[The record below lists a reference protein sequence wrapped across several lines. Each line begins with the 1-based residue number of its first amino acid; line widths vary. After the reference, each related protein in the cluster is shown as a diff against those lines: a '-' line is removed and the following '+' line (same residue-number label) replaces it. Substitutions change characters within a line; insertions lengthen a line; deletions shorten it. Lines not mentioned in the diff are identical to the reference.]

1 MREKQQSD
9 VEVFLREELE
19 LRAQYEA
26 GNVTFSFVDGRKE
39 AQVAEPWEN
48 MDLKQLSL
56 HIAEKNEE
64 QRTFYNANKGRFDQ
78 DRVTIFENRN
88 KALEKMVAKQ
98 KSLQRVED
106 IYTSTVN
113 LKKELDTPAGGQV
126 PFETRGGSANE
137 SISDGRR
144 QVAVKSLGECVASV
158 KEIKE
163 IGSWEKLRQPFTF
176 ELPDFM
182 FHSGM
187 KTVMTTAAGYA
198 PANPRTD
205 VVVPFAQR
213 TPRLADLIPVRQT
226 NLRRV
231 DYMEETTALAGT
243 NAQVSITEGNLK
255 FENALAFTERNVG
268 VETVGTWLPVT
279 TQQLDDVE
287 GIQGIIENRMD
298 LFLRLKEE
306 DLLLNGTGTP
316 PQLVGFQGAA
326 ASTVLTQARGTDTN
340 IDAVFKAIQQI
351 RVTGLAEPDAVVMHP
366 DNFTPIALYKAT
378 TGEYGFD
385 VTVDNAGIVRLWGKV
400 LIQSPV
406 ATVGT
411 ALVGAF
417 REFSE
422 IWRKM
427 GMTVMVGLN
436 SDDFTKN
443 KRTILGEFREALT
456 IYRQTAFCKV
466 TSLQ

>member
-1 MREKQQSD
+1 MD
-9 VEVFLREELE
+9 
-19 LRAQYEA
+19 
-26 GNVTFSFVDGRKE
+26 
-39 AQVAEPWEN
+39 VAEVRPPWESVN
-48 MDLKQLSL
+48 DVKQLSQL
-56 HIAEKNEE
+56 IAEKANE
-64 QRTFYNANKGRFDQ
+64 QKTYYNANRTRWD
-78 DRVTIFENRN
+78 DERATIFEAKTEEIKR
-88 KALEKMVAKQ
+88 MSAKQ
-98 KSLQRVED
+98 KSLQKIED
-106 IYTSTVN
+106 NY
-113 LKKELDTPAGGQV
+113 
-126 PFETRGGSANE
+126 
-137 SISDGRR
+137 R
-144 QVAVKSLGECVASV
+144 QVVGIQKDLETPVDGVPHEQRAPVDGKPLKEGVPQPSTKSFGELVAESHAVKSIAN
-158 KEIKE
+158 
-163 IGSWEKLRQPFTF
+163 WES
-176 ELPDFM
+176 LPGPYRIEVPNFM
-182 FHSGM
+182 FQSGL

-205 VVVPFAQR
+205 VLVPFAQR
-213 TPRLADLIPVRQT
+213 SPRLADLIPVRQT
-226 NLRRV
+226 GLREIN
-231 DYMEETTALAGT
+231 YMEETTQLAGT

-255 FENALAFTERNVG
+255 FENALAFTERDAK

-287 GIQGIIENRMD
+287 GLQGIIENRMD

-326 ASTVLTQARGTDTN
+326 ASSVLTQARGTDTN

-351 RVTGLAEPDAVVMHP
+351 RVTGLAEPDAIVMHP

-385 VTVDNAGIVRLWGKV
+385 VTVDNAGVVRLWGKL

-417 REFSE
+417 REYSE

-427 GMTVMVGLN
+427 GMTIMVGLN

-443 KRTILGEFREALT
+443 KRTVLGEFREALT

-466 TSLQ
+466 TGLQ

>member
-1 MREKQQSD
+1 MS
-9 VEVFLREELE
+9 
-19 LRAQYEA
+19 AQL
-26 GNVTFSFVDGRKE
+26 
-39 AQVAEPWEN
+39 AEQWES
-48 MDLKQLSL
+48 MDLKGLCQA
-56 HIAEKNEE
+56 IAEKNEE
-64 QRTFYNANKGRFDQ
+64 QKTFYNANKGRWDG

-88 KALEKMVAKQ
+88 KELEKMVLRQ
-98 KSLQRVED
+98 KSLQKVED
-106 IYTSTVN
+106 IYNNTVARN
-113 LKKELDTPAGGQV
+113 KDLETPADGQV
-126 PFETRGGSANE
+126 PFETRGGGEPVKEGQPSTKSFGELVAE
-137 SISDGRR
+137 SH
-144 QVAVKSLGECVASV
+144 AVKSIAN
-158 KEIKE
+158 
-163 IGSWEKLRQPFTF
+163 WES
-176 ELPDFM
+176 LPGPYRIEVPNFM
-182 FHSGM
+182 FQSGL

-226 NLRRV
+226 ALREV
-231 DYMEETTALAGT
+231 NYMEETTQLQGT

-255 FENALAFTERNVG
+255 FENALAFTERTAK

-287 GIQGIIENRMD
+287 GLQGVIENRMD

-326 ASTVLTQARGTDTN
+326 ASSVLTQARGTDTN

-351 RVTGLAEPDAVVMHP
+351 RVTGLAEPDAIVMHP

-385 VTVDNAGIVRLWGKV
+385 VTVDNAGVVRLWGKL

-417 REFSE
+417 REYSE

-427 GMTVMVGLN
+427 GMTIMVGLN

-443 KRTILGEFREALT
+443 KRTVLGEFREALT
-456 IYRQTAFCKV
+456 IYRQIAFCKV
-466 TSLQ
+466 TGLQ

>member
-1 MREKQQSD
+1 MS
-9 VEVFLREELE
+9 
-19 LRAQYEA
+19 AQTTE
-26 GNVTFSFVDGRKE
+26 
-39 AQVAEPWEN
+39 QWES
-48 MDLKQLSL
+48 MDLKSLSQ
-56 HIAEKNEE
+56 HIADKNEE
-64 QRTFYNANKGRFDQ
+64 QRTFYNANKARWDN
-78 DRVTIFENRN
+78 DRVTIFTNRN
-88 KALEKMVAKQ
+88 KELEKMVAKQ
-98 KSLQRVED
+98 KSLQAVED
-106 IYTSTVN
+106 IYNSTVN
-113 LKKELDTPAGGQV
+113 RKKELETPADGQV
-126 PFETRGGSANE
+126 PFENRGGNLNE
-137 SISDGRR
+137 SPGGGK
-144 QVAVKSLGECVASV
+144 QVQVKSLGECVAEHQAV
-158 KEIKE
+158 KE
-163 IGSWEKLRQPFTF
+163 IGSWEEVRAPYAFT
-176 ELPDFM
+176 LPNFM
-182 FHSGM
+182 FQSGM

-205 VVVPFAQR
+205 VVVPFGQR
-213 TPRLADLIPVRQT
+213 APRLADLIPVRT
-226 NLRRV
+226 TGLRTIN
-231 DYMEETTALAGT
+231 YMEETTALAGT

-255 FENALAFTERNVG
+255 FENAMAFTARSVG
-268 VETVGTWLPVT
+268 VETVGTFLPVT

-316 PQLVGFQGAA
+316 PQIVGFQGAA
-326 ASTVLTQARGTDTN
+326 ATAVLEQPRGTDTN

-406 ATVGT
+406 ATAGT

-427 GMTVMVGLN
+427 GMTIQVGLN
-436 SDDFTKN
+436 ADDFTKN

>member
-1 MREKQQSD
+1 MS
-9 VEVFLREELE
+9 
-19 LRAQYEA
+19 
-26 GNVTFSFVDGRKE
+26 
-39 AQVAEPWEN
+39 AQVADQWES
-48 MDLKQLSL
+48 MDLKALSL
-56 HIAEKNEE
+56 HIAEKADE
-64 QRTFYNANKGRFDQ
+64 QRTFFNANKGRWDN

-88 KALEKMVAKQ
+88 KELEKMVAKQ
-98 KSLQRVED
+98 KSLQKVED
-106 IYTSTVN
+106 IYNTTVN
-113 LKKELDTPAGGQV
+113 LKKDLETPADGQV
-126 PFETRGGSANE
+126 PFENRGGNVNE
-137 SISDGRR
+137 TVTDGR
-144 QVAVKSLGECVASV
+144 QAPVKSLGESVAAV

-163 IGSWEKLRQPFTF
+163 IGSWENLRQPFTF
-176 ELPDFM
+176 NLPDFM
-182 FHSGM
+182 FQSGM
-187 KTVMTTAAGYA
+187 KTVMTTAAGFA

-205 VVVPFAQR
+205 KLVPYAQR
-213 TPRLADLIPVRQT
+213 TPRLADLIPVRT
-226 NLRRV
+226 TGLRTIN
-231 DYMEETTALAGT
+231 YMEETTALAGT
-243 NAQVSITEGNLK
+243 NANVSITEGNLK
-255 FENALAFTERNVG
+255 FENALAFTARSAP

-306 DLLLNGTGTP
+306 DLLLNGTGTT
-316 PQLVGFQGAA
+316 PQLIGFQGAA
-326 ASTVLTQARGTDTN
+326 ASSVLTQARGTDTN

-385 VTVDNAGIVRLWGKV
+385 VTVDNAGVVRLWGKV

-406 ATVGT
+406 ATSGT

-417 REFSE
+417 GEFSE

-466 TSLQ
+466 TGLQ

>member
-1 MREKQQSD
+1 MS
-9 VEVFLREELE
+9 
-19 LRAQYEA
+19 AQL
-26 GNVTFSFVDGRKE
+26 
-39 AQVAEPWEN
+39 AEQWEG
-48 MDLKQLSL
+48 MDLKGLSL
-56 HIAEKNEE
+56 AIAEKNEE
-64 QRTFYNANKGRFDQ
+64 QKTFFTANKGRWDN
-78 DRVTIFENRN
+78 DRVTIYENRN
-88 KALEKMVAKQ
+88 AEIEKMVARQ

-106 IYTSTVN
+106 IYNNTVARD
-113 LKKELDTPAGGQV
+113 KAIKEPADGQV
-126 PFETRGGSANE
+126 PFETRGGSAAETTN
-137 SISDGRR
+137 DGR
-144 QVAVKSLGECVASV
+144 QPIKSLGESVAEV

-163 IGSWEKLRQPFTF
+163 IGSWENLRQPFTF
-176 ELPDFM
+176 NIPNFM
-182 FHSGM
+182 FQSGM

-205 VVVPFAQR
+205 VLVPFAQR

-226 NLRRV
+226 NLRTIN
-231 DYMEETTALAGT
+231 YMEETTSLAGT

-255 FENALAFTERNVG
+255 FENAMAFTARSAP

-306 DLLLNGTGTP
+306 DLLLNGTGTT
-316 PQLVGFQGAA
+316 PQLIGFQGAA
-326 ASTVLTQARGTDTN
+326 AASVLTQARGTDTN

-351 RVTGLAEPDAVVMHP
+351 RVTGLAEPDAIVMHP

-378 TGEYGFD
+378 SGEYGFD
-385 VTVDNAGIVRLWGKV
+385 VTVDNAGVVRLWGKV

-406 ATVGT
+406 ATSGT

-427 GMTVMVGLN
+427 GMTIMVGLN

-466 TSLQ
+466 TGLQ

>member
-1 MREKQQSD
+1 MS
-9 VEVFLREELE
+9 
-19 LRAQYEA
+19 
-26 GNVTFSFVDGRKE
+26 T
-39 AQVAEPWEN
+39 QVAEQWET
-48 MDLKQLSL
+48 MDLKSLSQ

-64 QRTFYNANKGRFDQ
+64 QRTFYNSNKGRWDQ

-88 KALEKMVAKQ
+88 KELEKMVAKQ
-98 KSLQRVED
+98 KSLQKVED
-106 IYTSTVN
+106 IYNSTVN
-113 LKKELDTPAGGQV
+113 LKKELETPAEHV
-126 PFETRGGSANE
+126 PFETRSNVNE
-137 SISDGRR
+137 TVTDGRGR
-144 QVAVKSLGECVASV
+144 APIKSLGESVADV

-163 IGSWEKLRQPFTF
+163 IGAWENLRQPFTF
-176 ELPDFM
+176 NLPNFM
-182 FHSGM
+182 FQSGM

-205 VVVPFAQR
+205 VVVPYAQR

-226 NLRRV
+226 NLRTIH
-231 DYMEETTALAGT
+231 YMEETTALAGT

-255 FENALAFTERNVG
+255 FENAMAFTAKNVG

-306 DLLLNGTGTP
+306 DLLLNGTGAP

-326 ASTVLTQARGTDTN
+326 ASSVQEQARGTDTN
-340 IDAVFKAIQQI
+340 IDAVFKAIQKI

-385 VTVDNAGIVRLWGKV
+385 VTVDNAGLVRLWGKI

-406 ATVGT
+406 ATAGT

-427 GMTVMVGLN
+427 GMTIMVGLN

-456 IYRQTAFCKV
+456 IYRQPAFCKV
-466 TSLQ
+466 TGLQ

>member
-1 MREKQQSD
+1 MS
-9 VEVFLREELE
+9 
-19 LRAQYEA
+19 
-26 GNVTFSFVDGRKE
+26 
-39 AQVAEPWEN
+39 AQVAEKWEG
-48 MDLKQLSL
+48 MDLKALSL

-64 QRTFYNANKGRFDQ
+64 QRTFCNANKGRWDN
-78 DRVTIFENRN
+78 DRVTILESRN
-88 KALEKMVAKQ
+88 TELEKMVAKQ

-106 IYTSTVN
+106 IYNNTVN
-113 LKKELDTPAGGQV
+113 LKKDLETPAEGQI
-126 PFETRGGSANE
+126 PFETRGGG
-137 SISDGRR
+137 DPGDRR
-144 QVAVKSLGECVASV
+144 NASLKSLGEAVADV

-163 IGSWEKLRQPFTF
+163 IGSWEDLSGPYKFSMPN
-176 ELPDFM
+176 FM
-182 FHSGM
+182 FQSGM
-187 KTVMTTAAGYA
+187 KTVMTTAAGFA

-205 VVVPFAQR
+205 VVVPYAQR

-226 NLRRV
+226 GLREIN
-231 DYMEETTALAGT
+231 YMEETTQLQGT

-255 FENALAFTERNVG
+255 FENALAFTARNAK
-268 VETVGTWLPVT
+268 VETVGTWLGVT

-306 DLLLNGTGTP
+306 DLVLNGTGTT
-316 PQLVGFQGAA
+316 PQLIGFQGAA
-326 ASTVLTQARGTDTN
+326 ASSVLSQARGADTN

-351 RVTGLAEPDAVVMHP
+351 RVTGLAEPDAIVMHP

-385 VTVDNAGIVRLWGKV
+385 VTVDNAGVVRLWGK
-400 LIQSPV
+400 LLLQSPV
-406 ATVGT
+406 ATSGT

-427 GMTVMVGLN
+427 GMTIQVGLN

-466 TSLQ
+466 TGLQ

>member
-1 MREKQQSD
+1 M
-9 VEVFLREELE
+9 
-19 LRAQYEA
+19 
-26 GNVTFSFVDGRKE
+26 N
-39 AQVAEPWEN
+39 AQVAEQWES
-48 MDLKQLSL
+48 MDLKALSL

-64 QRTFYNANKGRFDQ
+64 QKTFYNANKGRWDD
-78 DRVTIFENRN
+78 DRATIFENRN
-88 KALEKMVAKQ
+88 QVLEKMVAKQ
-98 KSLQRVED
+98 KSLQRIED
-106 IYTSTVN
+106 IYAKTVN
-113 LKKELDTPAGGQV
+113 LGKDISTPADNV
-126 PFETRGGSANE
+126 PFENRGGDPNQT
-137 SISDGRR
+137 ITDGR
-144 QVAVKSLGECVASV
+144 QGHVKSLGESVADV

-163 IGSWEKLRQPFTF
+163 IGSWENLRQPFTF
-176 ELPDFM
+176 NLPNFM
-182 FHSGM
+182 FQSGM

-205 VVVPFAQR
+205 VMVPFAQR

-226 NLRRV
+226 NLRTIN
-231 DYMEETTALAGT
+231 YMEETTALAGT

-255 FENALAFTERNVG
+255 FENAMAFTARSAP

-287 GIQGIIENRMD
+287 GIQGIIENRMS
-298 LFLRLKEE
+298 LFLQLKEE
-306 DLLLNGTGTP
+306 DLLLNGTGTT
-316 PQLVGFQGAA
+316 PQLIGFQGAA
-326 ASTVLTQARGTDTN
+326 ASSVLSQARGTDTN

-366 DNFTPIALYKAT
+366 DNFTSIALYKAT

-385 VTVDNAGIVRLWGKV
+385 VTVDNAGVVRLWGKT

-406 ATVGT
+406 ATSGT

-427 GMTVMVGLN
+427 GMTIMVGLN

-466 TSLQ
+466 TGLQ

>member
-1 MREKQQSD
+1 MS
-9 VEVFLREELE
+9 V
-19 LRAQYEA
+19 
-26 GNVTFSFVDGRKE
+26 
-39 AQVAEPWEN
+39 QVADQWES
-48 MDLKQLSL
+48 MDLKSLSL

-64 QRTFYNANKGRFDQ
+64 QRTFYNANKGRFDN

-88 KALEKMVAKQ
+88 KELEKMVAKQ
-98 KSLQRVED
+98 KSLQKVED
-106 IYTSTVN
+106 IYNSTVN
-113 LKKELDTPAGGQV
+113 LKKELETPADGQV
-126 PFETRGGSANE
+126 PFETRGGGDLTDRPQAS
-137 SISDGRR
+137 
-144 QVAVKSLGECVASV
+144 VKSLGESVAEV
-158 KEIKE
+158 KEIKA
-163 IGSWEKLRQPFTF
+163 IGAWENYRQPFAF
-176 ELPDFM
+176 ELPNFM
-182 FHSGM
+182 FQSGM

-226 NLRRV
+226 GLRRI

-255 FENALAFTERNVG
+255 FENALAFTERNTG

-287 GIQGIIENRMD
+287 GIQGVIENRMD
-298 LFLRLKEE
+298 MFLRLKEE

-316 PQLVGFQGAA
+316 PQLIGFQGAA
-326 ASTVLTQARGTDTN
+326 ASSVLTQARGADTN

-385 VTVDNAGIVRLWGKV
+385 VTVDNAGIVRLWGKI

-406 ATVGT
+406 ATAGT

-466 TSLQ
+466 TGLQ